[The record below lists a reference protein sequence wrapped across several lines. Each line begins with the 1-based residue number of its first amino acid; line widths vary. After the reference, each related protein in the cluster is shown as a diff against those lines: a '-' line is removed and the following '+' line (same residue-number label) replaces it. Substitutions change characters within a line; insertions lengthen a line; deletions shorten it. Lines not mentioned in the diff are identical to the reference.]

1 VWKTPIDA
9 KHNWWGY
16 NETLAV
22 MGRICDHSDDPD
34 LLEVD
39 FRPFHMNNRS
49 ILSGKCPPGWSQ
61 VGDTCY
67 IYIGAPMR
75 FEDARSF
82 CRVSVKI
89 RKLWLIC
96 FLVLLMTFYQLYK
109 LCDTE

>member
-22 MGRICDHSDDPD
+22 MGRICDHSDDLD

-67 IYIGAPMR
+67 IYIGAPMA

-82 CRVSVKI
+82 CRV
-89 RKLWLIC
+89 R
-96 FLVLLMTFYQLYK
+96 LVLLESMFEVESVTVQ
-109 LCDTE
+109 

>member
-22 MGRICDHSDDPD
+22 MGRICDHSDDLD

-89 RKLWLIC
+89 RELWLIC
-96 FLVLLMTFYQLYK
+96 FLVLLMTFY
-109 LCDTE
+109 